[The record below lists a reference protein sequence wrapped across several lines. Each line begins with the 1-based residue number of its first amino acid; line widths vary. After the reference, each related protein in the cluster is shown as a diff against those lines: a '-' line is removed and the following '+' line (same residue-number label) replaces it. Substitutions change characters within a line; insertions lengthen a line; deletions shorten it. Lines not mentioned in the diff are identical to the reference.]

1 LAGLGPYPREAI
13 HSLAHLDSLS
23 DVPGIALFVSERT
36 LYILQNLAALDATFS
51 YRYAS
56 AILTGGYIPVQEEDV
71 ANYALYESVVER
83 LQLEVLEMPEVVD
96 LLTEIRDNIVA
107 GVLVKP
113 GSGISI
119 SDYAVNLSA
128 VAGANSL
135 NSSDPESD
143 EAWII
148 EAIWAVNINT
158 GAEITLAVSEGG
170 NEQVI
175 SPYGASVASVGRV
188 WIGKITLPPGAFI
201 KAYFWNCALNDDIYL
216 YWHGYTVP
224 LVA

>member
-1 LAGLGPYPREAI
+1 
-13 HSLAHLDSLS
+13 
-23 DVPGIALFVSERT
+23 
-36 LYILQNLAALDATFS
+36 
-51 YRYAS
+51 
-56 AILTGGYIPVQEEDV
+56 
-71 ANYALYESVVER
+71 
-83 LQLEVLEMPEVVD
+83 MPEGTD
-96 LLTEIRDNIVA
+96 RLTEIRDNIVA
-107 GVLVKP
+107 GVLVNP

-158 GAEITLAVSEGG
+158 GEE
-170 NEQVI
+170 
-175 SPYGASVASVGRV
+175 
-188 WIGKITLPPGAFI
+188 ITLPPGAFI

>member
-1 LAGLGPYPREAI
+1 MTPRGRRESPTSLTSWLLARSLCPRVTPLWRFCPELWTNSLAGLGPYPREAI

-36 LYILQNLAALDATFS
+36 LYILQNLAAL
-51 YRYAS
+51 
-56 AILTGGYIPVQEEDV
+56 
-71 ANYALYESVVER
+71 
-83 LQLEVLEMPEVVD
+83 
-96 LLTEIRDNIVA
+96 
-107 GVLVKP
+107 
-113 GSGISI
+113 
-119 SDYAVNLSA
+119 
-128 VAGANSL
+128 AGATSL